1 MQKMVAEYIDEDEGF
16 RKEKER
22 KIVEEGRSVIIVG
35 SDSLNIILNSSTDLS
50 GISRNRRK
58 ETCCSGMLMS

>member
-22 KIVEEGRSVIIVG
+22 KIVEEGRSVIVE
-35 SDSLNIILNSSTDLS
+35 SDYLNIILNSSTDLS

>member
-1 MQKMVAEYIDEDEGF
+1 MVAEYIDEDEGF

-22 KIVEEGRSVIIVG
+22 KIVEEGRSVIVG
-35 SDSLNIILNSSTDLS
+35 SDYLNIILNSSTDLS

>member
-22 KIVEEGRSVIIVG
+22 KIVEEGRSVIVG
-35 SDSLNIILNSSTDLS
+35 SDYLNIILNSSTDLS